1 LVPFVQNKSLT
12 AIGTPGNNWSSL
24 GFLSKLFAFSNA
36 CSLQLVIKEFNFLSF
51 LILSINDVVTSTD
64 LISFFFINLII

>member
-1 LVPFVQNKSLT
+1 MVPFVQNKSLT

-24 GFLSKLFAFSNA
+24 GFLSKLFAFSKA
-36 CSLQLVIKEFNFLSF
+36 RSLQLVIKEFNFLSF

-64 LISFFFINLII
+64 LIFFFLLI